1 MKNGKNK
8 CRYKKSAQAKNNTM
22 KKDSIKKAAVGVV
35 SGFMAGLF
43 GSGGGIA
50 VVEGLE
56 RIGTEERRAHA
67 TSLAVILPISV
78 LSSVLYF
85 TGGYVPLGQT
95 LYLCGGAIAGGLLGA
110 FFLSKVKV
118 KLLNRI
124 FTLLILASGVRLL
137 F

>member
-1 MKNGKNK
+1 
-8 CRYKKSAQAKNNTM
+8 M
-22 KKDSIKKAAVGVV
+22 KKESVKKAAVGAV
-35 SGFMAGLF
+35 SGFIAGLL

-56 RIGTEERRAHA
+56 TTGTEEKRAHA
-67 TSLAVILPISV
+67 TSLAVILPISA
-78 LSSVLYF
+78 LSAGLYF
-85 TGGYVPLGQT
+85 SGGYVPFPEA
-95 LYLCGGAIAGGLLGA
+95 LYLCGGATAGGLVGA
-110 FFLSKVKV
+110 FFLSKVRV

>member
-1 MKNGKNK
+1 
-8 CRYKKSAQAKNNTM
+8 M
-22 KKDSIKKAAVGVV
+22 KKGSVTTPNDKKPFRGPRVKKAAVGVV
-35 SGFMAGLF
+35 SGFIAGLL

-56 RIGTEERRAHA
+56 RTGTEEKRAHA
-67 TSLAVILPISV
+67 TSIAVILPISA
-78 LSSVLYF
+78 LSAALYF
-85 TGGYVPLGQT
+85 TGGYVPLTET
-95 LYLCGGAIAGGLLGA
+95 LYLCGGAVAGGLAGA